1 MDKRKVWLVPHPTSQ
16 FKEDVK
22 QLAVENRLKVIDAK
36 FADRVGKEF
45 VTDKAPKL
53 TPVKPKVKAEPKP
66 ETDK

>member
-36 FADRVGKEF
+36 FADRVDEKF
-45 VTDKAPKL
+45 LTDKAPKL
-53 TPVKPKVKAEPKP
+53 TPAKPKVKAEPKP